1 MKKPKFKLSTFNHMM
16 KFFGFSQAP
25 IRSIIAV
32 LAFGIS
38 LGVGLMK
45 NWSESAHGIAIMQ
58 IQLA

>member
-45 NWSESAHGIAIMQ
+45 NWSERHMA
-58 IQLA
+58 